1 MHDTLPSLVEKAL
14 AGSRRPLEFYLREN
28 SRLPGP
34 RANLE
39 LAQDLGHVLSAA
51 LPQRAAHVHALL
63 DDFLDTS
70 RRAINS
76 NTPDEFIVLSGI
88 IALGVCA
95 SVYPA
100 WRLETFDTLDRYA
113 NSGLWRIREGVALAY
128 QELLSADASVA
139 IERLLALAT
148 RGSYLQQRAA
158 IASLAEPRLLYSPK
172 VLDAALAAQRAV
184 LERVHAEPASVR
196 RQEDFRIL
204 RRTLGYTVSIVTAAS
219 PDAGFTMMRDCA
231 LWDDDDIRWVLRENL
246 RKKRLAKFTQDT
258 ESLLRLLA

>member
-39 LAQDLGHVLSAA
+39 LAQDVGHVLSAA
-51 LPQRAAHVHALL
+51 LPQRAAHVHVLL

-70 RRAINS
+70 QRTINS
-76 NTPDEFIVLSGI
+76 NTSDEFIMLSGI

-95 SVYPA
+95 STYPT
-100 WRLETFDTLDRYA
+100 WRQETFDALDRYA
-113 NSGLWRIREGVALAY
+113 NSGFWRIREGVALAY
-128 QELLSADASVA
+128 QELLSADADVA
-139 IERLLALAT
+139 IERLIALAM

-158 IASLAEPRLLYSPK
+158 IASLAEPRLLYSPQI
-172 VLDAALAAQRAV
+172 LDAALAVQRVV
-184 LERVHAEPASVR
+184 LERMRVEPAVVR

-204 RRTLGYTVSIVTAAS
+204 RRTLGYTLSIVTAAS
-219 PDAGFTMMRDCA
+219 PDAGFTIMRDCV
-231 LWDDDDIRWVLRENL
+231 LWDDDDIRWVLKENL

>member
-1 MHDTLPSLVEKAL
+1 MHDTLPPLVEKAL

-39 LAQDLGHVLSAA
+39 LAQDVGHVLSAA

-70 RRAINS
+70 QRTINS
-76 NTPDEFIVLSGI
+76 NTSDEFIMLSGV
-88 IALGVCA
+88 IALGACA
-95 SVYPA
+95 STYPT
-100 WRLETFDTLDRYA
+100 WRQETFDTLDRCA
-113 NSGLWRIREGVALAY
+113 NSGFWRIREGVTLAY
-128 QELLSADASVA
+128 QELLSADAEVA
-139 IERLLALAT
+139 IERLLALAM

-158 IASLAEPRLLYSPK
+158 IASLAEPRLLYSPRI
-172 VLDAALAAQRAV
+172 LDAALAVQRVV
-184 LERVHAEPASVR
+184 LERMHVVPTSER
-196 RQEDFRIL
+196 KREDFRVL
-204 RRTLGYTVSIVTAAS
+204 RRTLGYTLSVVTAAS
-219 PDAGFTMMRDCA
+219 PDAGFTVMRDCV